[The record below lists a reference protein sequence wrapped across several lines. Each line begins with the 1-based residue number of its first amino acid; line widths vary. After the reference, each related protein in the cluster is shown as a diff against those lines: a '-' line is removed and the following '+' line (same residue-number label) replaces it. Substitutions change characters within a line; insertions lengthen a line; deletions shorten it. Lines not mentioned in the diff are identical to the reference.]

1 IGGRGIS
8 RRPSRCDGYPM
19 RRCGRLNESLQAPS
33 NKQQVTPFDR
43 GWRQPAMLG
52 NLFKTG
58 LLMAAIMALFG
69 MVGAVLGG
77 GQGMLLALM
86 LGAAMNVWA
95 YWFSDTMV
103 LKLYRAREVD
113 AASAPQLYGAVKQL
127 AGQAGLPMP
136 KVYLI
141 DEAQPNAFAT
151 GRNPEHAAVAATT
164 GILQLLTARELRAVL
179 AHELAHVKHRDILTS
194 TIAASIAGAIAALA
208 NFGMFFG
215 GRDSDERN
223 PLVAILVLILAP
235 IAAVLIQ
242 LAISRGREYEA
253 DRGGAEL
260 SGDPHALADALAKI
274 DRYAQGLP
282 LETAETHPATA
293 HLMIVNPLSGSA
305 LAGMFSTHPPTEER
319 IHRLLAMAA

>member
-1 IGGRGIS
+1 
-8 RRPSRCDGYPM
+8 
-19 RRCGRLNESLQAPS
+19 
-33 NKQQVTPFDR
+33 
-43 GWRQPAMLG
+43 MLG
-52 NLFKTG
+52 NWFKTG

-86 LGAAMNVWA
+86 FGLGVNLWA

-103 LKLYRAREVD
+103 LKLYRAQEVD
-113 AASAPQLYGAVKQL
+113 ATSAPQLYSTVGEL
-127 AGQAGLPMP
+127 AARAGLPMP

-164 GILQLLTARELRAVL
+164 GILQLLSARELRAVL
-179 AHELAHVKHRDILTS
+179 AHELSHVRHRDILTS
-194 TIAASIAGAIAALA
+194 TITASIAGAISTLA

-215 GRDSDERN
+215 GRNNDNRN
-223 PLVAILVLILAP
+223 PLVALVVLILAP

-260 SGDPHALADALAKI
+260 SGDPHSLADALAKI
-274 DRYAQGLP
+274 DRYAKGLP
-282 LETAETHPATA
+282 LETAEAHPATA
-293 HLMIVNPLSGSA
+293 HMMIINPLSGGGI
-305 LAGMFSTHPPTEER
+305 AGLFSTHPPTEER
-319 IHRLLAMAA
+319 VHRLLAMAL

>member
-1 IGGRGIS
+1 
-8 RRPSRCDGYPM
+8 
-19 RRCGRLNESLQAPS
+19 
-33 NKQQVTPFDR
+33 
-43 GWRQPAMLG
+43 MLG
-52 NLFKTG
+52 NVFKTG

-77 GQGMLLALM
+77 GQGMLLALV
-86 LGAAMNVWA
+86 LAAAINLWA

-103 LKLYRAREVD
+103 LKLYRAQEVD
-113 AASAPQLYGAVKQL
+113 ATTAPQLYALVREL
-127 AGQAGLPMP
+127 AGRAGLPMP

-164 GILQLLTARELRAVL
+164 GILQLLSARELRAVL
-179 AHELAHVKHRDILTS
+179 AHELSHVKHRDILTS
-194 TIAASIAGAIAALA
+194 TITASIAGAISTLA

-215 GRDSDERN
+215 GRDADQRN

-253 DRGGAEL
+253 ARGGAEL
-260 SGDPHALADALAKI
+260 SGDPRALADALGKI
-274 DRYAQGLP
+274 ERYAQGLP
-282 LETAETHPATA
+282 LETAEQHPATA
-293 HLMIVNPLSGSA
+293 HLMIINPLSGGGV
-305 LAGMFSTHPPTEER
+305 AGLFSTHPPTAQR
-319 IHRLLAMAA
+319 IHRLLAMTA